1 VSRTLG
7 PNVRRA
13 RVTRRYSQLVL
24 ATKAGVSQSLIS
36 RIEHNQENPT
46 LATLSRIA
54 VALGTRVAALLEDPT
69 TDERVA

>member
-7 PNVRRA
+7 RNVRRV
-13 RVTRRYSQLVL
+13 RVARRYSQLLL

-54 VALGTRVAALLEDPT
+54 GALGTRVAALLEDPT